1 MMVLQFVIAI
11 NFKSFDYEIYMFE
24 MSKLVKLMSKV
35 NWNKI
40 LAYKNVSHSG
50 WICYVNVLLVSYGG
64 HNS

>member
-50 WICYVNVLLVSYGG
+50 
-64 HNS
+64 